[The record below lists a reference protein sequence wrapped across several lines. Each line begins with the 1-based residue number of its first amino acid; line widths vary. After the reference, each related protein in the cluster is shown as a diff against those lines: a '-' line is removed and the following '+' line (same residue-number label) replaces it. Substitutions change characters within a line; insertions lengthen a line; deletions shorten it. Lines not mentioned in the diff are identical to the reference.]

1 MRKVHKVGL
10 VGVGVASGLASGLAV
25 LAAVP
30 AGAIGVVGGGGG
42 CTTGHA
48 YLVTGQVNSGPD
60 AGDQL
65 AGQLCIQSAA
75 RGVTVVGAVSELQ
88 PFANQPQVAASPAPS
103 GLPLDVS
110 GTTAR
115 LNIRFD
121 GRFRGAFVQATGSQV
136 PALPNNTYASTAALR
151 LVAPSY
157 GGTFNGFQR
166 GDVGVW
172 RADPADIARMS

>member
-1 MRKVHKVGL
+1 MKKVRTAVL
-10 VGVGVASGLASGLAV
+10 VSAGVASGLTSGLV
-25 LAAVP
+25 MSAAAP
-30 AGAIGVVGGGGG
+30 AGAIGMVGGGVCSAGDP
-42 CTTGHA
+42 
-48 YLVTGQVNSGPD
+48 YIVSGQVNSGPD

-65 AGQLCIQSAA
+65 AGTLCIQSAA
-75 RGVTVVGAVSELQ
+75 RGVTVLGAVRELQ
-88 PFANQPQVAASPAPS
+88 RFNDPAPQTAVVPVPA
-103 GLPLDVS
+103 GFPLDVS

-136 PALPNNTYASTAALR
+136 PALPDNTFATTAVRRVL
-151 LVAPSY
+151 PSY

-172 RADPADIARMS
+172 RADPADIARST